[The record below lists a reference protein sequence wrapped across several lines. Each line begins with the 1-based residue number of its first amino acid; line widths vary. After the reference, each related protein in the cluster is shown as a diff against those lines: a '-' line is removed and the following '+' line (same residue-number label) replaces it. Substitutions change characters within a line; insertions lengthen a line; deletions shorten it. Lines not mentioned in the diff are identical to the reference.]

1 MEALTARSWHNYL
14 GSPVSANSARTFGYE
29 AIGALLM
36 PNFELVGRSPAIRAS
51 VQVPVPFIVHT
62 LSPRPPAIVAD
73 LTEIR
78 PLSRLINYRG
88 HDNTGLTIP
97 RVNSL
102 H

>member
-51 VQVPVPFIVHT
+51 VQVPVRFVVHT
-62 LSPRPPAIVAD
+62 LPPRPPAIVSD
-73 LTEIR
+73 LTETQR
-78 PLSRLINYRG
+78 PFRLIHYRG
-88 HDNTGLTIP
+88 PGTTGLTIP
-97 RVNSL
+97 RV
-102 H
+102 

>member
-1 MEALTARSWHNYL
+1 MEAPMVRSWHNDL

-36 PNFELVGRSPAIRAS
+36 LYFKLVGRSPAIRAS

-78 PLSRLINYRG
+78 RLSWLINYRG